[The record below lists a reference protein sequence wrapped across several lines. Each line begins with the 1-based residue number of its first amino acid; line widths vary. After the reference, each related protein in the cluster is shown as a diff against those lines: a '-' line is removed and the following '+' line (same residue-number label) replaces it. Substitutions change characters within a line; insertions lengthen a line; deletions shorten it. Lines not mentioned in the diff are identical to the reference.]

1 MNSGLETK
9 AMLNMGCWKTQ
20 EFSAYSFFRIETQT
34 GEATMQAR
42 YILEWWCMLT
52 MSRILKIFDKDII
65 ILLQGKCEQRTYFY
79 VYTQRIFCEDIT
91 YSETLS
97 PKGSSF

>member
-1 MNSGLETK
+1 
-9 AMLNMGCWKTQ
+9 
-20 EFSAYSFFRIETQT
+20 
-34 GEATMQAR
+34 
-42 YILEWWCMLT
+42 MLT